1 MGISRSY
8 SNPNFRRA
16 AFSRWKSGPS
26 AGARD
31 GPHIHRGSARAS
43 SPRSSRT
50 APARP
55 CARSRCVRGAGRGA
69 ARYIVSWFAGE
80 WDKSSEV
87 ELPWLWPE
95 NRPTELTERRGLIW
109 LMFQSFYHFII
120 RSKQRSRVRERIR
133 RVVGTKDHIAI
144 SNHAKGIF
152 LCGSDIAPAHPS
164 GAADFLAFVHCFGGL
179 DDVHNA
185 PRKETSGF
193 SQRRNCDPSPALECI
208 SVSSLPKHVLRFP
221 HNSLETTACL
231 S

>member
-80 WDKSSEV
+80 
-87 ELPWLWPE
+87 LPWLWPE

-133 RVVGTKDHIAI
+133 RVVGTKDH
-144 SNHAKGIF
+144 
-152 LCGSDIAPAHPS
+152 
-164 GAADFLAFVHCFGGL
+164 
-179 DDVHNA
+179 NA